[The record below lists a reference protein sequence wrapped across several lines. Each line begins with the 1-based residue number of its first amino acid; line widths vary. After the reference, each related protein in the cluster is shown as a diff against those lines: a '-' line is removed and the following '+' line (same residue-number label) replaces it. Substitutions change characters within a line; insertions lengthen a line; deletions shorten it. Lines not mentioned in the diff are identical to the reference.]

1 MRELGEHGDDSTNSY
16 HDVHSSLQ
24 CGQTFVR
31 WQGDEPAA
39 RVPPRPIIGPHSV
52 WVISSGFRFTCDPFF
67 FEGLVQKDG
76 ARLLL
81 EETTANPGESLVKL
95 EPFFLPPGE
104 TLLEQEELSLKPEER
119 RPKLVK
125 TFLPA
130 EETLLEQEE
139 PSLPRPEDLSGQ
151 EETSTKAEEDR
162 HNLMEAS
169 LQAWGGSP

>member
-1 MRELGEHGDDSTNSY
+1 MGHQLGFPIY
-16 HDVHSSLQ
+16 LRRIF
-24 CGQTFVR
+24 FVTR
-31 WQGDEPAA
+31 
-39 RVPPRPIIGPHSV
+39 RC
-52 WVISSGFRFTCDPFF
+52 SSGRIASAQKRSLNGEEIRCALVRGLGVDG
-67 FEGLVQKDG
+67 EGLVQKDG

-81 EETTANPGESLVKL
+81 EETTANVGEGLVKL

-104 TLLEQEELSLKPEER
+104 TLTEQEELSLKPEER

-169 LQAWGGSP
+169 L